1 MQKVRQQLVI
11 NINDQ
16 LTVRLQI
23 ALCQF
28 SLICFK
34 AYLILN
40 FIIICC
46 FLFLPYLTQYLTIL
60 FKLLVQWN
68 ANP

>member
-23 ALCQF
+23 ALRQF

-34 AYLILN
+34 AYLILSF
-40 FIIICC
+40 FIIC
-46 FLFLPYLTQYLTIL
+46 FFFLPYLTQYLTIL